1 MKPTLS
7 VITICFNN
15 LPDLIRTCQSVDSQ
29 TVNPDEH
36 LIIDGSTND
45 EILNWLVS
53 NSQPYYR
60 KWVHEKDRGISD
72 AFNKGI
78 SLARGNLTH
87 LLNSGDLYAD
97 PGAIDKVIKIFASDA
112 SLMWVHSQYIQ
123 HRGDRDVISGVPFD
137 KSQVWK
143 GMRTIAHPGMF
154 IKKEVYERNGQYD
167 LEYKIAMDYDMLL
180 RIRNEKN
187 RFIAEPLVYFAP
199 GGASN
204 VHFKKG
210 LAEVKRSHRH
220 HVGYSLSQSLWQYRQ
235 QLLHRFMS
243 TRVGKAWFRW
253 KNKKKMSK
261 SL

>member
-15 LPDLIRTCQSVDSQ
+15 LTDLIRTCQSVDSQ
-29 TVNPDEH
+29 TLHPDEH
-36 LIIDGSTND
+36 LIIDGSSTD

-53 NSQPYYR
+53 NTQPYYR
-60 KWVHEKDRGISD
+60 RWVHERDKGIAD

-78 SLARGNLTH
+78 LLARGTVIH

-97 PGAIDKVIKIFASDA
+97 PAAINKVTSLFESEP
-112 SLMWVHSQYIQ
+112 SLMWVHSRYIQ

-137 KSQVWK
+137 KKQVWK

-154 IKKEVYERNGQYD
+154 IKKEVYDRNGLYN
-167 LEYKIAMDYDMLL
+167 LEYEIAMDYDMLL

-187 RFIAEPLVYFAP
+187 RFIPEPLVYFAP

-204 VHFKKG
+204 VHFRKG
-210 LAEVKRSHRH
+210 LGEVKRSHRQH
-220 HVGYSLSQSLWQYRQ
+220 IGSSFSQSLWQLRQ
-235 QLLHRFMS
+235 RLLQGFMETS
-243 TRVGKAWFRW
+243 VGKAWFRW
-253 KNKKKMSK
+253 KNKKKISK